1 MKRKA
6 DPPDGPDGPDSPKK
20 RILPEHNVRRRFR
33 DGLLDQRDHCRD
45 KYAASEPYVVP
56 NPKLTLTIQS
66 FLHGVIHD
74 LVDDQLLRRVRAE
87 ILDYLHFTEKETDIY
102 KIHQS
107 GDLANLDGLEDSSL
121 SRLPSLKKL
130 RDAMYSP
137 TFRHF
142 ISGVASSG
150 PLSGRKTDMAI
161 NVYTPRC
168 HLLCHDDVIGS
179 RRLSYILYLTD
190 PDAPWRAEWGGA
202 LRLYPTE
209 TRAASDGSEAVVP
222 LPQFEV
228 AIPPAFNQLSF
239 FTIQPGKSYHDVEEV
254 YERPAGDSTED
265 GGRVRMAISG
275 WFHIPQEGE
284 DGFEPGLEE
293 KLAERSS
300 LSQLQS
306 KADEFDRPAARWRT
320 LDPPV
325 GPDAPVWTEAELD
338 WLLKY
343 IHPGHLM
350 PQQVEQLSE
359 TFRDASVVTIEEFLA
374 PTFADKLRAFM
385 AGWDAR
391 EGMPTRS
398 GADDEDAGE
407 ARPPHKHR
415 FMYRHAVATAPAEQ
429 SDEESPLDELLD
441 RVLPSPLF
449 ARWLALFTGLRL
461 ARAGF
466 SARRFRRGRD
476 YELATGYDD
485 ESPQLELTLGIT
497 PTGGWGD
504 EDGGDDDED
513 GDDEEATGS
522 SAVSPM
528 TTDAPPEGPKED
540 PNVGGY
546 EVYMV
551 GDDDDDDDDD
561 EAEASG
567 TGAGERKKR
576 KADPAVYRA
585 AGGDGDED
593 GGVLF
598 SMPASWNELSI
609 VLRDKGL
616 LRFVKYVSAGAKG
629 DRWDVVAS
637 YGVLDDDD
645 QDDD

>member
-1 MKRKA
+1 MCAA
-6 DPPDGPDGPDSPKK
+6 DSETACSTSSTTTRRNTLPPS
-20 RILPEHNVRRRFR
+20 RTSSLFR
-33 DGLLDQRDHCRD
+33 GTALIFLS
-45 KYAASEPYVVP
+45 Y
-56 NPKLTLTIQS
+56 
-66 FLHGVIHD
+66 LHGVIHD
-74 LVDDQLLRRVRAE
+74 LIDEQLLRRVRAE
-87 ILDYLHFTEKETDIY
+87 ILDNLHFTEKETDIY

-107 GDLANLDGLEDSSL
+107 GDLANLDGLDDSSL

-137 TFRHF
+137 TFRRF
-142 ISGVASSG
+142 ISAVAGSG

-190 PDAPWRAEWGGA
+190 PDAPWRPEWGGA
-202 LRLYPTE
+202 LRLYPTQ
-209 TRAASDGSEAVVP
+209 TLAASDGSEAVVP
-222 LPQFEV
+222 LPQFSV
-228 AIPPAFNQLSF
+228 AIPPAYNQLSF
-239 FTIQPGKSYHDVEEV
+239 FTIQPGRSYHDVEEV
-254 YERPAGDSTED
+254 YDRPPGGGDGD

-275 WFHIPQEGE
+275 WFHIPQESE
-284 DGFEPGLEE
+284 DGYEPGLEE
-293 KLAERSS
+293 RLAERSS
-300 LSQLQS
+300 LTQLQS
-306 KADEFDRPAARWRT
+306 KADEFDRPQARWRV
-320 LDPPV
+320 LEPPV
-325 GPDAPVWTEAELD
+325 GPDAPVWTEAELE

-374 PTFADKLRAFM
+374 PGFAERLRAFM
-385 AGWDAR
+385 ARWDA
-391 EGMPTRS
+391 EPGMPARNG
-398 GADDEDAGE
+398 GADEDTGE

-415 FMYRHAVATAPAEQ
+415 FLYRHAAAPVP
-429 SDEESPLDELLD
+429 SEEEVEETPLDELLD

-466 SARRFRRGRD
+466 SARRFRRGSD
-476 YELATGYDD
+476 YELATGYEE

-497 PTGGWGD
+497 PTGGWGE
-504 EDGGDDDED
+504 EDGGADDGMEED
-513 GDDEEATGS
+513 GGEKNGDGASPPGS

-528 TTDAPPEGPKED
+528 TTDAAPEGAKGD
-540 PNVGGY
+540 DANVGGY

-551 GDDDDDDDDD
+551 GDDDDDDDEDKD
-561 EAEASG
+561 NAAETSG
-567 TGAGERKKR
+567 TGAGQRKKS
-576 KADPAVYRA
+576 KADPAVYLG
-585 AGGDGDED
+585 AGGDED
-593 GGVLF
+593 DAVLF

-637 YGVLDDDD
+637 YGVVDEDDDDD
-645 QDDD
+645 QDENESD